1 MREKKERMILFI
13 PTSVLCPWL
22 CFLKFMYKN
31 KEKKCI
37 LFVCAH
43 YDEEKLNRNKEPF
56 YVQDSTTFVWV
67 STEYSMLEKKNESCV
82 YRAWRKFYWLCGTW
96 KKEKKKK
103 ICNFFCVHT
112 KKFPSV
118 ERKINWPNCK
128 FPLII
133 VVIMVMGIIHAIP
146 DE

>member
-1 MREKKERMILFI
+1 MRK
-13 PTSVLCPWL
+13 
-22 CFLKFMYKN
+22 
-31 KEKKCI
+31 
-37 LFVCAH
+37 
-43 YDEEKLNRNKEPF
+43 KLNRNKEPF

-82 YRAWRKFYWLCGTW
+82 YRENFIDCAVHERKKRRRKFA
-96 KKEKKKK
+96 
-103 ICNFFCVHT
+103 IFFCVHT